1 MDGQTRRPLGWEF
14 GPRSDAG
21 VKRLIGRIDD
31 GKCSFVTDE
40 WGGFFRLLDEE
51 RHFYGKDLTFPIEAT
66 NSDIRH
72 SLARF
77 VRRTKASSR
86 CEKMVEA
93 SIRLYHHYQ
102 NPQNRNAA
110 LKPLLSSFS

>member
-1 MDGQTRRPLGWEF
+1 
-14 GPRSDAG
+14 
-21 VKRLIGRIDD
+21 VDD
-31 GKCSFVTDE
+31 KKCRFITDE
-40 WGGFFRLLDEE
+40 WGGFFRLLDEN
-51 RHFYGKDLTFPIEAT
+51 RHFYGKDLTFPIEAS

-77 VRRTKASSR
+77 VRKTKASSR
-86 CEKMVEA
+86 CAKMVEA

-102 NPQNRNAA
+102 NPHIRAQA